1 MKYKYSAADSQKR
14 TSSGALTA
22 SSKEEAAE
30 MLGKRGLTPITIK
43 EIPDKSS
50 LKKSLPLIEKII
62 FCRYLSTML
71 NSGLSLSEGV
81 EVLYEESQNPLMREI
96 LSDLKFNLE
105 RGQQLSVVFEKYPQV
120 FDPYF
125 LTLTRAGELSGT
137 LSLVFKNLETEMRSE
152 YSLTSK
158 VKGALMY
165 PSIVFT
171 AMIGIGFLM
180 FFFVLP
186 QIGKVFL
193 NLNLPLPA
201 VTKALFT
208 ASVALSKQV
217 VPIVIGSV
225 LAVLTAFFAIKRKST
240 QKAIWHVI
248 TIIPMV
254 RNLIRK
260 IDMARFNRLLST
272 LLKSA
277 VPITQAVEIS
287 LDSLASPEYKDLGQV
302 FSEEIRKGKS
312 LASIVK
318 QNKAFPT
325 FVSQMVATGEKS
337 GTLDSSLSEVAQFYE
352 QEVEE
357 DLKNLTQIIEPL
369 LMLIVGIAV
378 GAMILSI
385 IAPIYSVVGSFQTLS
400 SPPR

>member
-1 MKYKYSAADSQKR
+1 
-14 TSSGALTA
+14 
-22 SSKEEAAE
+22 

-171 AMIGIGFLM
+171 AMIGIGF
-180 FFFVLP
+180 P
-186 QIGKVFL
+186 

-240 QKAIWHVI
+240 QKAIWHVV